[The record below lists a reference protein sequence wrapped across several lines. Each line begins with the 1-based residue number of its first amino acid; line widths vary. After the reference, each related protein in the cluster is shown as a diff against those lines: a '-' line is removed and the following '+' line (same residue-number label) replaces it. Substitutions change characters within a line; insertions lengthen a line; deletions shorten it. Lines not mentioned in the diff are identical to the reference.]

1 MSAHLTWGT
10 IHDNIKHVSNEQ
22 HPGKGNTAMNKK
34 KGYMIGGI
42 TAAILVAASFLP
54 APDDNP
60 PLTSQPAPQATTA
73 NTTWTPKTAQQ
84 RKTEKAAKQAAAVRS
99 LHAEQTKAHRQAQ
112 ARGEETSKGLTMI
125 TAAHACNQKAT
136 QAAAENGVQ
145 WNGNPDIDLF
155 LHKVIGSKKDTLS
168 IAYGATARQPG
179 ASKTQ
184 VKVFCQVSGTE
195 NTPKVDDLSINPAR

>member
-1 MSAHLTWGT
+1 
-10 IHDNIKHVSNEQ
+10 
-22 HPGKGNTAMNKK
+22 MNKK
-34 KGYMIGGI
+34 TGYTIAGATI
-42 TAAILVAASFLP
+42 AIIAAASFLP

-60 PLTSQPAPQATTA
+60 PLASQPAPQATTA
-73 NTTWTPKTAQQ
+73 NTEWTPKTVQQ
-84 RKTEKAAKQAAAVRS
+84 RKAEKKARQDAAVRS
-99 LHAEQTKAHRQAQ
+99 LQAEQTKAHKQAQ

-136 QAAAENGVQ
+136 QQAATQGVK

-168 IAYGATARQPG
+168 IAYGATARQHG

-195 NTPKVDDLSINPAR
+195 DNPQVEDMSINPAR